1 MSFYKLSNTSFVY
14 LTLKGVSTNKFG
26 EPKYS
31 ASAKSVY
38 SVFPERFCV
47 EFQMNNFK
55 LLVKKYHD
63 LITTASKH
71 SEKIE
76 HLKAFIKEL
85 DEGLYG
91 IFIDADTY
99 SDVHMDMFEQKY
111 KKQLVDLISA
121 NKGMKFIETNFN
133 AITEYATEINNS
145 MYGVPKVT
153 VAVAAATAAVAPT
166 APTATATITTTVVPD
181 DAVSVAS
188 SKAKPKTK
196 ADKIAEFLTMLEG
209 HSADFE
215 PSKWSQQIKDEE
227 TKFANYPTE
236 IASLQKEFKET
247 GDFAKKGRAQRFQ
260 KELDAFPAKLAI
272 LKANLTAKQNYY
284 TDGYQT
290 LYKLFMPQN
299 ITSCCLDDYN
309 GAPFDPKIQ
318 KMREVTANKEYM
330 IHFARNPASRFTL
343 QACFEARRSAI
354 NRLRKNK
361 DEELRKLGE
370 YETELN
376 KILTPNPDTEK
387 YFVKY
392 PEESPI

>member
-153 VAVAAATAAVAPT
+153 TAVAAATAAVPVAT
-166 APTATATITTTVVPD
+166 VQATAVTTAVPD
-181 DAVSVAS
+181 DAASVAS
-188 SKAKPKTK
+188 SSVKSKTK
-196 ADKIAEFLTMLEG
+196 TKGEKLAEFKEILSQHT
-209 HSADFE
+209 ADFE

-236 IASLQKEFKET
+236 IASLQKEFRET
-247 GDFAKKGRAQRFQ
+247 GDFAKKGRAQRLQ

-284 TDGYQT
+284 TDGYQP
-290 LYKLFMPQN
+290 LYVNYLVNLHILYLDESNGLTMQPQ
-299 ITSCCLDDYN
+299 TV
-309 GAPFDPKIQ
+309 KI
-318 KMREVTANKEYM
+318 REVTANKECM
-330 IHFARNPASRFTL
+330 IHFARNPAARFEL
-343 QACFEARRSAI
+343 KIRLEARRSAI

-376 KILTPNPDTEK
+376 KILTPNPNTEK

-392 PEESPI
+392 PEEAPI